1 MPRCSDADD
10 GFGWWAVPIAR
21 SFSIHRPAIA
31 ERPWQL
37 TMVAGPCPSKALA
50 ASCKKPGPSYART
63 CESPYAGVDIPHR
76 RDIRRGDSTD
86 SVTSHSCAGGRRYHE
101 DANHVNHHAKEHDVN
116 YLEHRRQHK
125 DALWEQLRE
134 PHQAPHR
141 KRTDKAADGIA
152 GAGRVQVVHNS

>member
-1 MPRCSDADD
+1 MPRRSDADD
-10 GFGWWAVPIAR
+10 GFGWWAAPIAR
-21 SFSIHRPAIA
+21 SFSIRRPAIA
-31 ERPWQL
+31 ERPWRL

-101 DANHVNHHAKEHDVN
+101 DANHVNHHAREHDVN

-141 KRTDKAADGIA
+141 EHTDKAADGIA
-152 GAGRVQVVHNS
+152 DTGHVRIVHNS